1 MAIQKKTAGR
11 STGQKKGT
19 GAPAPSVAELLLELG
34 VEELPYQF
42 IVPALTAL
50 KDSAERLLHDQR
62 LSFRSIRTLGTPRRL
77 TIIVDGL
84 AVKQTAIT
92 KEAMGPSKAVA
103 FDQTGQPTKAALGF
117 AAGQGV
123 AVQDLQT
130 RQTPKGEYLF
140 AVKHEAGRS
149 AATVLTETVPAL
161 VSSLAFPKSMKWNET
176 GVRFAR
182 PVRWVVALLGG
193 KVLPIEAA
201 GIKASNK
208 TKGHRVLGGGKWVV
222 IRDAASY
229 IKTLERQG
237 VIVDPQ
243 RRRTLIDEQIAAIC
257 QKSGFQLNKDESLLD
272 QAVYS
277 TEHPV
282 SLIGSFKETYLDV
295 PEEILMTSMK
305 EHQGFFSLRQKK
317 TGKLAPHFI
326 AVANNPAKNLSLI
339 REGNERV
346 LAARLADATFFFTED
361 RKVSLEERA
370 KKLSGVTFHQK
381 LGTMAQ
387 KQERVSELAGVLA
400 ATLGLSSESV
410 SCCVMAARLCKAD
423 LVSGIV
429 GEFPELQGLMGG
441 YYAEHDGL
449 APAVCKA
456 IRDQYSPRG
465 MDGGI
470 PDRIEGKVLGLAD
483 RLDTIVAFF
492 CAGII
497 PKGSEDPFA
506 LRRHAL
512 SAVRLLLEG
521 DMRLDLRKAIEQAAA
536 GVKTSVSLPPSAPTQ
551 SFEFVLDR
559 FRYYLS
565 TTEQLRDDVIE
576 AVTNFSGYE
585 AVGCDLIDVAA
596 RSRVLQATTAL
607 PEFDPLMVGFNRA
620 NNILKKEGVK
630 TVGLGPVD
638 PTLFRDEAERELY
651 ATLESITQPYGAML
665 AERRYQDAVHA
676 LVRLKLPIDR
686 FFESVMVNVEEPA
699 LRTNRLSLLTEVVS
713 KCFRQFADFSRI
725 VVQGR

>member
-1 MAIQKKTAGR
+1 MATQKKTVGR
-11 STGQKKGT
+11 SSDQKKGK
-19 GAPAPSVAELLLELG
+19 GAAVPPVAELLLEIG

-42 IVPALTAL
+42 IVPALQSL
-50 KDSAERLLHDQR
+50 KNSAERLLHDQR
-62 LSFRSIRTLGTPRRL
+62 LSFQSIRTLGTPRRL
-77 TIIVDGL
+77 TIIVNGL
-84 AVKQTAIT
+84 AAKQTAIT
-92 KEAMGPSKAVA
+92 KEAMGPSKLVA
-103 FDQTGQPTKAALGF
+103 FDQTGQPTRAALGF

-123 AVQDLQT
+123 AVQELQT

-140 AVKHEAGRS
+140 AVKQEAGRP
-149 AATVLTETVPAL
+149 AAMVLTETLPSL

-176 GVRFAR
+176 SVRFAR
-182 PVRWVVALLGG
+182 PVRWVLAFLGG

-201 GIKASNK
+201 GIKASNQ
-208 TKGHRVLGGGKWVV
+208 TKGHRVLGGGKWVAV
-222 IRDAASY
+222 RDAASY
-229 IKTLERQG
+229 IKTLERLG

-243 RRRTLIDEQIAAIC
+243 RRRQLIEEQIGTIC
-257 QKSGFQLNKDESLLD
+257 QKSGFQLNKDESLLE

-277 TEHPV
+277 TEQPV
-282 SLIGSFKETYLDV
+282 SLIGSFKESYLDV

-326 AVANNPAKNLSLI
+326 AVANNPAKNMSLI

-361 RKVSLEERA
+361 RKGTLEERA

-381 LGTMAQ
+381 LGTMAR
-387 KQERVSELAGVLA
+387 KQERVSELAGTLA
-400 ATLGLSSESV
+400 TALGLSSESV
-410 SCCVMAARLCKAD
+410 SFCVSAARLCKAD

-429 GEFPELQGLMGG
+429 GEFPELQGVMGG
-441 YYAEHDGL
+441 YYAQHDGL
-449 APAVCKA
+449 PSAVCQA
-456 IRDQYSPRG
+456 IRNQYSPRG
-465 MDGGI
+465 MDGAV
-470 PDRIEGKVLGLAD
+470 PERIEGKVLGLAD

-512 SAVRLLLEG
+512 SVIRLLLEG
-521 DMRLDLRKAIEQAAA
+521 DVRLDLRTAIEQTAAC
-536 GVKTSVSLPPSAPTQ
+536 VNTSVSVSPSAVLQ

-565 TTEQLRDDVIE
+565 TTERLRDDVIE

-585 AVGCDLIDVAA
+585 AAGCDLIDVAA

-607 PEFDPLMVGFNRA
+607 PEFDPLMIGFNRA

-630 TVGLGPVD
+630 TAERGPVD
-638 PTLFRDEAERELY
+638 ASLFRDEAERGLY
-651 ATLESITQPYGAML
+651 ATLESITQTYGAML

-676 LVRLKLPIDR
+676 LVQLKLPIDR
-686 FFESVMVNVEEPA
+686 FFETVMVNAEEPA
-699 LRTNRLSLLTEVVS
+699 LRANRLSLLTEVVNT
-713 KCFRQFADFSRI
+713 CFRKFADFSKI